1 MTGGRPD
8 QPLIAAQ
15 DPGDGQGR
23 PADHMLPVTSSD
35 TEPASEWLQLI
46 GPARSACLRCP
57 LPALRVTEQYA
68 QRDTLP

>member
-1 MTGGRPD
+1 MTGRRPD

-46 GPARSACLRCP
+46 GYGLHLPDPPVFDVPCP
-57 LPALRVTEQYA
+57 PFV
-68 QRDTLP
+68 